1 MPPFNEQW
9 PLLSSR
15 QRSGGGIF
23 FSTLNVLGITVR
35 SHGCGRSDLS
45 FLPSSL
51 DALSLLFGRC
61 SFPSCHHYYFFPA
74 NIKLVRLT
82 ERDHVP
88 ASGPSVLSIL
98 VFLITT
104 LLVFIVPFPV
114 IYFPHTHWLLVLW
127 RNELCTCG
135 IFFPSLFSFDVFLS
149 QIPLSTYSFFPP
161 VTWTGKQSQ
170 WRTTKQRSSCLVRT
184 TLRGSSSLKTRIM

>member
-88 ASGPSVLSIL
+88 ASGPSVLSLL
-98 VFLITT
+98 VFSITT

-114 IYFPHTHWLLVLW
+114 IYFPHTLAVSFVEKWVVHLW
-127 RNELCTCG
+127 Y
-135 IFFPSLFSFDVFLS
+135 FFPQSFYFDAFLS